1 MAAEN
6 IVRLDAEAVRASV
19 DVASLA
25 GAADL
30 AGPTPCDDWTLAELL
45 AHMTAQHNGFAA
57 AAAGQGA
64 DLIRWQTGAPAAD
77 PVHDY
82 AAAAARVLK
91 AFSAPGVLDRDFA
104 LPEINPR
111 LPFPA
116 EQAIGFHFVDY
127 VVHGWDVARA
137 LGAGYDLEPG
147 LLGAALAIAR
157 SVPDGENRRR
167 PGAAFGPGVAVTG
180 DGLLDQI
187 VAMLGRRPAWP
198 RLSIRLPVSGSDYPL
213 WDLNLTMG
221 ESYLAHSGPWLTY
234 CYRE

>member
-1 MAAEN
+1 MSTED

-19 DVASLA
+19 EVASLA
-25 GAADL
+25 GAGDL
-30 AGPTPCDDWTLAELL
+30 TRATPCDNWTLTELL

-57 AAAGQGA
+57 AAVGQGA

-77 PVHDY
+77 PVREY
-82 AAAAARVLK
+82 AAAAARVLA
-91 AFSAPGVLDRDFA
+91 AFSAPGVLGRDFA

-137 LGAGYDLEPG
+137 LGVGYDLEPG

-157 SVPDGENRRR
+157 SVPEGENRQR
-167 PGAAFGPGVAVTG
+167 PGAAFAPRVAVTG
-180 DGLLDQI
+180 GGLLAQI
-187 VAMLGRRPAWP
+187 VALLGRRPAWP
-198 RLSIRLPVSGSDYPL
+198 RLSTWAPALARVTVEP
-213 WDLNLTMG
+213 WALT
-221 ESYLAHSGPWLTY
+221 GPT
-234 CYRE
+234 R